1 MTEVPIVLHYY
12 YFFFFSWMLMRRWD
26 QSRES
31 GFSFFFRLVSLFFF
45 FYTQTQY
52 SWTKIITII
61 IYNNR
66 SKRLGFYSKVCVFI
80 TTFELIERANKK
92 SHETW
97 YLSSLSFS
105 PFTFYIHF
113 FFFPFFW
120 ISLPWNCYCRLFVR
134 MLLHIRCSLLLVA
147 SSSTSYKLLFNKGTV
162 RQRQWKSYPKTNQY
176 TNQQWKK
183 LSIRHRF
190 ECLFFFLVCFLGLG
204 QRNLLQILLKKKN
217 YKTRYDGSFPV

>member
-113 FFFPFFW
+113 FFSIFLNFA
-120 ISLPWNCYCRLFVR
+120 SLK
-134 MLLHIRCSLLLVA
+134 LLLSFIRANAVA
-147 SSSTSYKLLFNKGTV
+147 YQVFFVVGRIFFN
-162 RQRQWKSYPKTNQY
+162 
-176 TNQQWKK
+176 
-183 LSIRHRF
+183 
-190 ECLFFFLVCFLGLG
+190 FL
-204 QRNLLQILLKKKN
+204 
-217 YKTRYDGSFPV
+217 